1 MKAALS
7 LTNRK
12 KKTEHP
18 NNLGQLGHCRKR
30 TVQRRRQIV
39 IKLGEIE
46 KKENSRSFLSQRSI
60 KFNAVEIK

>member
-46 KKENSRSFLSQRSI
+46 KKEI
-60 KFNAVEIK
+60 IV